1 MKEKPYWMWCFLGEL
16 IRTVSG
22 NTWVVKYFCWLA
34 RKATGNHWLSYN
46 IYQESEDEE
55 RQLSLEG
62 SLLDLRSYVEAILA
76 QTNLQLGGIAQEV
89 DTAQEKITK
98 V

>member
-1 MKEKPYWMWCFLGEL
+1 
-16 IRTVSG
+16 
-22 NTWVVKYFCWLA
+22 
-34 RKATGNHWLSYN
+34 
-46 IYQESEDEE
+46 
-55 RQLSLEG
+55 LSLEG

-98 V
+98 VSFKKESVE